1 MKTVDWKSERER
13 FEGNVAARAIEPYR
27 VISNSSGS
35 ILITRATLEPLE
47 GEFSVASSLALSLCL
62 EGSGRFL
69 RAADSGRVEGM
80 FMPGSFGVALPGA
93 KASGFTPRADML
105 GLRVGMPEMATLGLD
120 LVEDDFLAAAAELRN
135 DPLVVAVMRAI
146 WLDADAHGASSLF
159 FQQGVSVILQRLAE
173 FQSSAS
179 TQHRPAKPLAG
190 QRLVRM
196 LELIESRLGEDL
208 SIAEL
213 AVEAQQDVRTFTRA
227 FRAATGLA
235 PYAYLT
241 MRRMERAK
249 QLLQTDRSV
258 TDIALSMGYANPS
271 KFAAAFRRLH
281 DCSPREWRNRSR

>member
-1 MKTVDWKSERER
+1 MKTVDWQSERVR

-35 ILITRATLEPLE
+35 MLITRATLESFE
-47 GEFSVASSLALSLCL
+47 GEFAVASSLALSLCL

-80 FMPGSFGVALPGA
+80 FMPGSYGIALPGA

-105 GLRVGMPEMATLGLD
+105 GLRVGMPEMATLGLE
-120 LVEDDFLAAAAELRN
+120 LVEDDFAAAAGMLRN
-135 DPLVVAVMRAI
+135 DPLVAAVMRAI
-146 WLDADAHGASSLF
+146 WLDADSHGASSLF
-159 FQQGVSVILQRLAE
+159 FQHGVSVILKRLAE
-173 FQSSAS
+173 LQAAGP
-179 TQHRPAKPLAG
+179 QHRRVKPLAG
-190 QRLVRM
+190 PRLAQIV
-196 LELIESRLGEDL
+196 ELIDSRLGEDL
-208 SIAEL
+208 SISEL
-213 AVEAQQDVRTFTRA
+213 AIEAQQDVRTFTRA

-249 QLLQTDRSV
+249 QLLESDQSITE
-258 TDIALSMGYANPS
+258 IAMSMGYANPS

-281 DCSPREWRNRSR
+281 DCSPREWRNRNR